1 MKQNKYEDLCREII
15 VGVGGR
21 DNVESV
27 THCVTRLRFKL
38 KEIAKVNKAGLSAL
52 DGVLMVLETG
62 GQCQI
67 VIGPTVNEVY
77 GELCRVGGFSEK
89 PEVPANDADRG
100 PGPTPADGHV
110 TTTGGSGMTTAAATA
125 TTKTAGDGGS
135 EDAPGGRDGKRRWHR
150 QGRGAE
156 KGKDGKKKEGLIT
169 RFLITLTGIFNP
181 LLSMLMA
188 MGMVKALLVLLT
200 TVLPVIP
207 ADSGTYT
214 VLYAIGDAMFYF
226 FPILV
231 GWTAAKQ
238 FGMKE
243 VYGLVIGAIFTYPT
257 ITALSNGD
265 PLFTV
270 FTGSIFESKVYTSFL
285 GIPVILPSAGYT
297 NSVIPAIVVVWIA
310 SYLYRFLQNRL
321 PSVMRTFFTPFLTL
335 VIAVP
340 LGFLVFG
347 PLAIVVQ
354 GILTSLIKFVIGINS
369 GLAGFLIGGLW
380 TLLVMFGLHMPVIM
394 MFQLNIVTQG
404 FDKINPLIFA
414 GALANMGACLGV
426 FLRNRSSAERAIT
439 LPAMLSAFF
448 GISEPALYGV
458 LMPRKKLFV
467 STLICSGIG
476 GAIAGFGGATLW
488 NMSTS
493 GPLGLPGFISPDGI
507 DHGFVALCIGAVV
520 AFIAAAVCGFAFGN
534 EKSDSAI
541 EFKGID

>member
-1 MKQNKYEDLCREII
+1 MKHDQYEDLCRKII
-15 VGVGGR
+15 AGIGGR
-21 DNVESV
+21 GNVERV

-38 KEIAKVNKAGLSAL
+38 SDPSKVDRAALTAL

-67 VIGPTVNEVY
+67 VIGPSVNEVY
-77 GELCRVGGFSEK
+77 DELCRVGGFTEE
-89 PEVPANDADRG
+89 PEVS
-100 PGPTPADGHV
+100 ADG
-110 TTTGGSGMTTAAATA
+110 ADLDPEATA
-125 TTKTAGDGGS
+125 DDAQATPTVTAVAAKTDSVKEAADKHRLRRGDKDKS
-135 EDAPGGRDGKRRWHR
+135 R
-150 QGRGAE
+150 
-156 KGKDGKKKEGLIT
+156 DGKKKDGPIT
-169 RFLITLTGIFNP
+169 RFLVTMTGIFNP
-181 LLSMLMA
+181 LLGMLMA

-200 TVLPVIP
+200 AVFHAVPT
-207 ADSGTYT
+207 DSGTYII
-214 VLYAIGDAMFYF
+214 LYAIGDAMFYF

-257 ITALSNGD
+257 ITALSSGTA
-265 PLFTV
+265 LFTV
-270 FTGSIFESKVYTSFL
+270 FSGSIFESAVYTSFL
-285 GIPVILPSAGYT
+285 GIPVILPPAGYT
-297 NSVIPAIVVVWIA
+297 NSVIPAIVVVWVA
-310 SYLYRFLQNRL
+310 SYIYKFLQKHL

-369 GLAGFLIGGLW
+369 GLAGLLIGGLW

-394 MFQLNIVTQG
+394 MFQLDIVSQG

-426 FLRNRSSAERAIT
+426 FLRNRDPKERAIT

-458 LMPRKKLFV
+458 LVPRKKLFI
-467 STLICSGIG
+467 STLACSGIG

-493 GPLGLPGFISPDGI
+493 GPLGLPGFISPSGI
-507 DHGFVALCIGAVV
+507 DHGFIALCIGAVV
-520 AFIAAAVCGFAFGN
+520 AFVAAAVCGFAFGSV
-534 EKSDSAI
+534 KGDSAI
-541 EFKGID
+541 EFKGLE